1 MVKPFV
7 YSLNPPL
14 YRKIGDVSAYPLAHQ
29 KMMVS
34 HKHSFL
40 SYSSKAIIFQCS
52 RAVCHTMKVF
62 CTQDISVLSQIFPP
76 KIFCPSHSSD
86 GQCGMSSIALP
97 PLFKRSPHPV
107 QLSTLYF
114 DWQWNIPVFSS
125 LKLVK
130 LR

>member
-1 MVKPFV
+1 MVKTFV

-14 YRKIGDVSAYPLAHQ
+14 SRKIDDVSAYSLAHQ

-52 RAVCHTMKVF
+52 GAVCHTMKVL
-62 CTQDISVLSQIFPP
+62 CTQDVSVLSQILPP
-76 KIFCPSHSSD
+76 KIICPSHSSD

-97 PLFKRSPHPV
+97 PSFKRSPYRV

-114 DWQWNIPVFSS
+114 D
-125 LKLVK
+125 
-130 LR
+130 